1 MIVRAVAI
9 YKKSEGNYIKK
20 DCAPNKNFF
29 NIFSAHPL
37 GPFESEVMPSLLKDD
52 VRPNTLYVVAGSDRN
67 RFHVFVQ
74 EDRDQQGDVLS
85 VTMMVLLIESNTQ
98 LEDLGV
104 ARLMQRIWLAD
115 QEVEGCTLDKLL
127 GDPALLIRD
136 VKVVALQKQLDSIKQ
151 VMLKNIELV
160 QVRGEHLEKLE
171 KDTEVLALSAQ
182 AFNDSA
188 RQLNKGWCGNC

>member
-1 MIVRAVAI
+1 MIVRAAAI
-9 YKKSEGNYIKK
+9 YKKNEENYIQK

-37 GPFESEVMPSLLKDD
+37 GQFESEVMPSLMQDD
-52 VRPNTLYVVAGSDRN
+52 VRPNKLYVVAGSDRN
-67 RFHVFVQ
+67 RFHVFVK

-85 VTMMVLLIESNTQ
+85 TTMMVLLIESNTQ
-98 LEDLGV
+98 LDDLGA
-104 ARLMQRIWLAD
+104 ARLMQRIWLVD
-115 QEVEGCTLDKLL
+115 QGVEGCTLDNLL

-136 VKVVALQKQLDSIKQ
+136 VKVVALQKQLDGIKQ

-171 KDTEVLALSAQ
+171 KDTEVLVLSAQ